1 MSFPGSWDPES
12 DSPVYRVHWGA
23 RELKDVG
30 ALAGYGAA
38 KVAGPAALK
47 KAAMSAT
54 KSGAA
59 KLSAV
64 GPMLAA
70 TGLAKNPWHVAKN
83 RANKTG
89 VVLADLLARTD
100 ADSYVLV
107 GHSLGARVMV
117 VAAQALGTKKDGPRV
132 EAAHLVGAAIGA
144 KSDWSPLTER
154 VNDAVYN
161 YHSTNDNVLKRLYS
175 VAMAGQKAAGFTG
188 FTPTPPKLKNVDV
201 SDQVRRHSD
210 YFANIAME

>member
-1 MSFPGSWDPES
+1 M
-12 DSPVYRVHWGA
+12 
-23 RELKDVG
+23 
-30 ALAGYGAA
+30 
-38 KVAGPAALK
+38 
-47 KAAMSAT
+47 
-54 KSGAA
+54 
-59 KLSAV
+59 
-64 GPMLAA
+64 
-70 TGLAKNPWHVAKN
+70 
-83 RANKTG
+83 
-89 VVLADLLARTD
+89 
-100 ADSYVLV
+100 LV

-175 VAMAGQKAAGFTG
+175 VAMAGQKAAGLTG